1 MQVLIIFM
9 AWSTLV
15 AGQQRQHLLRSL
27 ATFSVAKGS
36 VFAEDDRA
44 TIEAAIQEWYGGGEA
59 GAGEGGAD
67 GAGGAKRDGIALF
80 ERELHEGKV
89 HAAVHSALGGVS
101 GFSVSDLFVAALP
114 MYLDLLDY
122 AFVNPWVWRGGE
134 RGGASM
140 VLTSFFVSAP
150 AFTFLPIVLALL
162 LVPASRGMARCGAV
176 SSSGSTYCCMP
187 HLPWLYLTK
196 VWLTQLGGPGAA
208 HAHRPRLGNGLGG
221 GRLHAGRHRRVQP
234 RGHPP
239 VMDTYHTL
247 GIDLVVTGDQ
257 EQMQD
262 LRLCGKRAGTRG
274 KVVTF
279 VGECVGEGPLGV

>member
-15 AGQQRQHLLRSL
+15 TGQQRQHLLRSL

-44 TIEAAIQEWYGGGEA
+44 TIEAAIQEWYGGGE
-59 GAGEGGAD
+59 GGEGGK
-67 GAGGAKRDGIALF
+67 GSAGGAKRDGIALF

-89 HAAVHSALGGVS
+89 HAAVHAALGGVS

-162 LVPASRGMARCGAV
+162 LVPASRGMTRCGAV
-176 SSSGSTYCCMP
+176 SSSGSTYRSMP
-187 HLPWLYLTK
+187 LLTMA
-196 VWLTQLGGPGAA
+196 LL
-208 HAHRPRLGNGLGG
+208 N
-221 GRLHAGRHRRVQP
+221 
-234 RGHPP
+234 
-239 VMDTYHTL
+239 
-247 GIDLVVTGDQ
+247 
-257 EQMQD
+257 
-262 LRLCGKRAGTRG
+262 
-274 KVVTF
+274 
-279 VGECVGEGPLGV
+279 

>member
-1 MQVLIIFM
+1 M

-27 ATFSVAKGS
+27 ASFSVAKGS

-59 GAGEGGAD
+59 GAGGE
-67 GAGGAKRDGIALF
+67 KRDGIALF

-162 LVPASRGMARCGAV
+162 LVPASRGMARCGA
-176 SSSGSTYCCMP
+176 S
-187 HLPWLYLTK
+187 
-196 VWLTQLGGPGAA
+196 A
-208 HAHRPRLGNGLGG
+208 
-221 GRLHAGRHRRVQP
+221 VQ
-234 RGHPP
+234 
-239 VMDTYHTL
+239 
-247 GIDLVVTGDQ
+247 
-257 EQMQD
+257 
-262 LRLCGKRAGTRG
+262 
-274 KVVTF
+274 
-279 VGECVGEGPLGV
+279 